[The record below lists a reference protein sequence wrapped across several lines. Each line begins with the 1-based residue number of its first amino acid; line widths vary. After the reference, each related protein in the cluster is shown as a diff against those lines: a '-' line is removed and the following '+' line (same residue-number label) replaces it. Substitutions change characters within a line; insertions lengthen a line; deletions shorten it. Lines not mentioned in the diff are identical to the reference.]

1 MAHVA
6 IPLTRVLEATGG
18 VALHGQSGEEFTA
31 VTIDSRAVAAGALFV
46 AVKGDRF
53 DGHDFAA
60 AAVAAGAR
68 GVVVARGRGKALP
81 DVAVVVSIAGVHL
94 EQLGTIE
101 NVARA
106 KAEIFAGLGADGIAI
121 YQATES
127 LLVPYVVKLAH
138 KLTFG
143 PKLASPTVAYDDVVP
158 GPK

>member
-68 GVVVARGRGKALP
+68 GVVVARGRGKALL
-81 DVAVVVSIAGVHL
+81 DVDATV
-94 EQLGTIE
+94 IE
-101 NVARA
+101 VDDTV
-106 KAEIFAGLGADGIAI
+106 KALGALGRAHRLAMPELEVVAI
-121 YQATES
+121 TGSNGKTTTKEMVA
-127 LLVPYVVKLAH
+127 AI
-138 KLTFG
+138 LT
-143 PKLASPTVAYDDVVP
+143 S
-158 GPK
+158 